1 MEEVYYKKVGSKYVA
16 VSYYNHEVMDSVPLG
31 SHLIIKREGS
41 TSRRNNI
48 TPAFAPMIAAGY
60 YAESAIV
67 ESIVKA
73 SELRPTNKMPLTP
86 KQAEAWHALA
96 EAFGTETHA
105 LTYGSYQDA
114 ASAGV
119 TAMTV
124 EAEKL
129 LAHPSVR
136 AAYNHF
142 LLTCELVNA

>member
-1 MEEVYYKKVGSKYVA
+1 MEEVYYKKIGNKYVA
-16 VSYYNHEVMDSVPLG
+16 VSYYNHDVMDSIPLG
-31 SHLIIKREGS
+31 SHLIIKSKGS

-86 KQAEAWHALA
+86 KQADAWNMLA

-114 ASAGV
+114 AIAGV
-119 TAMTV
+119 KAMTD
-124 EAEKL
+124 EANKL
-129 LAHPSVR
+129 LEHPTVR
-136 AAYNHF
+136 AAYDHF
-142 LLTCELVNA
+142 LLTCELVHA